1 MVATS
6 ELPDV
11 ERFLK
16 LTNGVPQKLEPM
28 AVGFAKFDTK
38 LAIII

>member
-28 AVGFAKFDTK
+28 AVGFAKFDSNPVV
-38 LAIII
+38 II